1 MALRPLEV
9 LQKGLDIL
17 KNRVKAKKEAL
28 QARLAEAKSISSQ
41 DEQWLDHDANL
52 VDEQQVLEVLED
64 ASDYE
69 HGLARLDSKQKVIV
83 ERLCEAA
90 GDLRRTVGKKR
101 KHVSSIFRFR
111 AGIDRP

>member
-28 QARLAEAKSISSQ
+28 QAQLAEAKSISSQ
-41 DEQWLDHDANL
+41 DEQWLDQDANL

-90 GDLRRTVGKKR
+90 GDFSRAVGKK
-101 KHVSSIFRFR
+101 
-111 AGIDRP
+111 